1 MRNSPDSQLIANY
14 LSGDEKSLELLI
26 EKHLKPVYRFVY
38 RYVGNAQ
45 DAQDITQDAFVKA
58 WRNLRKFDRQKSF
71 KTWIFAIAKNTAID
85 FLKKR
90 KAVSF
95 SEFESKE
102 KRNTLVESM
111 ADPSP
116 LPHELFE
123 KGAIA
128 QMLTLAINRLSP
140 RYRTV
145 VLLRHTEE
153 LAFREIAESLQ
164 EPINTVK
171 SRYRRA
177 LVLLRKSLES

>member
-1 MRNSPDSQLIANY
+1 MHNSPDSQLIANY
-14 LSGDEKSLELLI
+14 LSGDEKSLESLI
-26 EKHLKPVYRFVY
+26 EKHLKSVYRFVY
-38 RYVGNAQ
+38 WYVGNAQ

-58 WRNLRKFDRQKSF
+58 WRNLKKFDRQKSF
-71 KTWIFAIAKNTAID
+71 TTWLFAIAKNTAID

-90 KAVSF
+90 KAVPF
-95 SEFESKE
+95 SEFENIEGK
-102 KRNTLVESM
+102 NILVESM
-111 ADPSP
+111 IDPAP
-116 LPHELFE
+116 LPQELFE

-145 VLLRHTEE
+145 VFLRHTEE

-164 EPINTVK
+164 ESINTVK

-177 LVLLRKSLES
+177 LILLRQSLES